1 MSAHYNVFGCV
12 CDWERVKLGARISF
26 KKIENKWE
34 KEGERVGGKSRQSEI
49 TFREW
54 EIESGGREREGANGA
69 CMRLN
74 HANEE
79 NKRPVVVA
87 VVRLSALNKALS

>member
-1 MSAHYNVFGCV
+1 M
-12 CDWERVKLGARISF
+12 
-26 KKIENKWE
+26 
-34 KEGERVGGKSRQSEI
+34 
-49 TFREW
+49 
-54 EIESGGREREGANGA
+54 GGREREGANGA